1 MLRTEAISK
10 TPSAPRGSL
19 ACILSSCLPW
29 ARACVGVC
37 ACGLSREKVALQ
49 SHRQH
54 CRRRRM
60 PPGRTLPS
68 LALLPAG
75 SAGTCTLRVVRS
87 MHVWI
92 AISGHSS
99 RTGAG
104 FGCKGRSYWL
114 PSHTSQG
121 AGEVLAP
128 MQPSLVDVRVARPR
142 VVRSGHPRQ
151 KMKGSQ
157 GGQGRGP
164 WRYAG
169 GNGDRWPGSRLQ
181 EPSLR
186 AWH

>member
-1 MLRTEAISK
+1 MYSFFLPAVGTCVRGRVRVWAFSGEGGTAV
-10 TPSAPRGSL
+10 PPPALPRGS
-19 ACILSSCLPW
+19 A
-29 ARACVGVC
+29 
-37 ACGLSREKVALQ
+37 
-49 SHRQH
+49 
-54 CRRRRM
+54 RRRRM

-68 LALLPAG
+68 LLLALLPAG
-75 SAGTCTLRVVRS
+75 SAGTCTLQRVVRS